1 MTLNN
6 LVKSVRATGG
16 LGIVGVFTKDPKS
29 PDKLLHE
36 GEVAF
41 DVATYFEKGLTTGS
55 GQCDVKRYNR
65 RLRELIHLDDARPS
79 FIVSHELALDEAPDA
94 YQHFDAREHGWT
106 KVVLHPGARSARQP
120 SAGEA
125 TSQEKKRRPSR
136 PTAAV
141 A

>member
-1 MTLNN
+1 MT
-6 LVKSVRATGG
+6 
-16 LGIVGVFTKDPKS
+16 P
-29 PDKLLHE
+29 
-36 GEVAF
+36 
-41 DVATYFEKGLTTGS
+41 
-55 GQCDVKRYNR
+55 
-65 RLRELIHLDDARPS
+65 PS

-94 YQHFDAREHGWT
+94 YQHFDARDNGWT